1 MMTVSV
7 CQSACVCLCVYLFA
21 SISPEMHVR
30 SLPFFLHV
38 TYSRGSVRLWR
49 RRDMLCI
56 SGFMD
61 DVIFAH

>member
-1 MMTVSV
+1 MCLSV
-7 CQSACVCLCVYLFA
+7 REH
-21 SISPEMHVR
+21 ISGNTRPIFTN
-30 SLPFFLHV
+30 FFLHV